1 MLDLMITMSLGDL
14 DRDTEIAIIMA
25 KSGLSQ
31 PDAEVIVDI
40 IRELRGVGV
49 NNHRPPIR
57 AGIAIARILAHH
69 NGSAQVGDSVFETIC
84 HDVLNTDTA
93 KITHQGQSL
102 MAEKVKETIRTVC
115 GDRPQGSKNRRKP
128 ERGRR

>member
-1 MLDLMITMSLGDL
+1 
-14 DRDTEIAIIMA
+14 
-25 KSGLSQ
+25 
-31 PDAEVIVDI
+31 
-40 IRELRGVGV
+40 VGV
-49 NNHRPPIR
+49 NNHRPTIR

-102 MAEKVKETIRTVC
+102 MAEKVNESIRTVC
-115 GDRPQGSKNRRKP
+115 GDRPQHSKNRRKQKR
-128 ERGRR
+128 EKR